1 MYKYIIILGFLFF
14 LASCGKPPEA
24 DFTWSPQEPAS
35 GQKVQFTNLSINAK
49 SYSWN
54 FGDMSIGSK
63 ENPTHVYEKPGNYIV
78 DLTAHKGLKSDT
90 KTVTI
95 NVKEQ

>member
-24 DFTWSPQEPAS
+24 DFTWSPQEQAS

-49 SYSWN
+49 SYFWN

-63 ENPTHVYEKPGNYIV
+63 ENPAHSGASLF
-78 DLTAHKGLKSDT
+78 DLCLIDKFKKILSC
-90 KTVTI
+90 
-95 NVKEQ
+95 